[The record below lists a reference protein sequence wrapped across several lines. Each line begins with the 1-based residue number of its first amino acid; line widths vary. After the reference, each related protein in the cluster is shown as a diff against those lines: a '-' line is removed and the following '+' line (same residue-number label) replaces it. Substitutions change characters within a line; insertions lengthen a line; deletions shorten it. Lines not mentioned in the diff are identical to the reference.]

1 MALSDLLRMC
11 KKDPYRR
18 TLYAFNIWN
27 SSSTYAF
34 NTDVR
39 IEHLAGTV
47 IKLRTH
53 CEDTSQAR
61 TECRSGA
68 TTLAPTSDSRPRRQA
83 RYARCVC
90 FLSAD
95 LSWLPEFCTTARG
108 RSGVWA
114 RVGVFRPWTMAPNVT
129 GDYPEACGATPR
141 PANLQKYADIIPTT
155 SLIQH
160 E

>member
-90 FLSAD
+90 FLSAESLLVAGILYD
-95 LSWLPEFCTTARG
+95 RTRAVWSMGTGWSFSSMDYGPKRDWRLSG
-108 RSGVWA
+108 GV
-114 RVGVFRPWTMAPNVT
+114 RRH
-129 GDYPEACGATPR
+129 ATPR
-141 PANLQKYADIIPTT
+141 QSAEIRRHHSHHKLDPT
-155 SLIQH
+155 
-160 E
+160 